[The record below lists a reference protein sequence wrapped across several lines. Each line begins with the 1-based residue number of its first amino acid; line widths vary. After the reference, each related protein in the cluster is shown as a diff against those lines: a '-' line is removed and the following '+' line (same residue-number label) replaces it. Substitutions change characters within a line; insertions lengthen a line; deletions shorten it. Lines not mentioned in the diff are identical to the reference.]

1 MKEGGNASSIPLDIA
16 VLSNMR
22 EFIKYS
28 RLKQMALKVR
38 PKLSLRSSVF
48 GPQSDV
54 FRMIPPSV
62 YF

>member
-1 MKEGGNASSIPLDIA
+1 MLLVVSAAHEWVKEGGNASTIPLDIA

-38 PKLSLRSSVF
+38 I
-48 GPQSDV
+48 GCQ
-54 FRMIPPSV
+54 
-62 YF
+62 